1 MLDLSL
7 GILDIAMNSVV
18 AGAKNIGLTIDI
30 NNTTDTLSLIITDD
44 GRGMSPEVAAKAA
57 DPFYTTRK
65 TREVG
70 LGLPF
75 HKMQAELTGGTFAI
89 DSEPG
94 RGTVIS
100 TTYTLSHIDRL
111 PLGSIEETVVTLIQ
125 GSPDIEFK
133 LRFSKEDE
141 EFMFDT
147 AEIKAQLD
155 GMPIDSPEI
164 LNFLKEFLRE
174 NINNIRGEVI

>member
-18 AGAKNIGLTIDI
+18 AGAKNIGLSIDI
-30 NNTTDTLSLIITDD
+30 NSTKDILSLVITDN
-44 GRGMSPEVAAKAA
+44 GRGMSKEVAIKAA

-65 TREVG
+65 TRAVG

-89 DSEPG
+89 VSEPG
-94 RGTVIS
+94 RGTTIS

-125 GSPDIEFK
+125 GSPDIEYS
-133 LRFSKEDE
+133 LRISNDSED
-141 EFMFDT
+141 FVFDT
-147 AEIKAQLD
+147 ADIKAQLD
-155 GMPIDSPEI
+155 GVPVDSPEI
-164 LNFLKEFLRE
+164 LSFLREFLRE
-174 NINNIRGEVI
+174 NINNIRGDIV